1 MYLDGAFPLLLKMT
15 EGLKLKKD
23 QLNSNGFK
31 AIPKYFL
38 HHIEWILNTEITDL
52 HSNKI
57 DHAHA
62 LADEDFLAIVVEGN
76 LNFHLAK
83 WGSVPERSGSIRL
96 NIPSLCLGYELLSI
110 LS

>member
-15 EGLKLKKD
+15 KGLKLKKD

-31 AIPKYFL
+31 ASPEYFL

-62 LADEDFLAIVVEGN
+62 LADEDFLA
-76 LNFHLAK
+76 K

-110 LS
+110 SS